1 MRLMYEDVADV
12 ADVANADAN
21 ADVDVAQIEA
31 QSEHSGYEVDDDDGR
46 YLGIVDMPNGP
57 PRRGVPELSNL
68 WVRSSTGR
76 RICIPSYAVHKFGD
90 LVGCLR
96 RPPPCDCARGDM
108 CPRNWPSVA
117 WSHVTVLTAID
128 EEGLTVAGWFVRFP
142 ATPRSLVRIP
152 STVVDTI
159 SASAAVGSD
168 AWQMADVSV
177 LRPSVD
183 FLTLAEARYAH
194 LQFGALR
201 LWRASKRRR
210 SALAAQTPAFPVVP
224 SQWADLALRNAPR
237 GLHDSE
243 CVVCFKEGP
252 VLVASCCGVAAATC
266 RECNERLRGVCI
278 VCQRHV
284 LSAKFTCACCG
295 TTDVALDDYGHPC
308 DTCAARVLCS
318 GCYSARAPCCA
329 CDPLRQ

>member
-1 MRLMYEDVADV
+1 MAVF
-12 ADVANADAN
+12 
-21 ADVDVAQIEA
+21 
-31 QSEHSGYEVDDDDGR
+31 
-46 YLGIVDMPNGP
+46 
-57 PRRGVPELSNL
+57 
-68 WVRSSTGR
+68 
-76 RICIPSYAVHKFGD
+76 CIPSYAVLKSATSSAVCASRRRATEARRHVPAQ
-90 LVGCLR
+90 LARLR
-96 RPPPCDCARGDM
+96 VVAR
-108 CPRNWPSVA
+108 
-117 WSHVTVLTAID
+117 TVLTAID
-128 EEGLTVAGWFVRFP
+128 EEGLTVAGWFAANFP
-142 ATPRSLVRIP
+142 ATPRSLRAHPIDGRRHAQRRPLV
-152 STVVDTI
+152 S
-159 SASAAVGSD
+159 SARGR
-168 AWQMADVSV
+168 WPTGV
-177 LRPSVD
+177 LRLGRLSHG
-183 FLTLAEARYAH
+183 TLAEARYAH
-194 LQFGALR
+194 AAV
-201 LWRASKRRR
+201 WRAA
-210 SALAAQTPAFPVVP
+210 ALARVQAPSQRARGADAGVPVVR
-224 SQWADLALRNAPR
+224 SRRADLALDRNAPR